1 MFNLFT
7 LFLVAIGLSMDTF
20 SLSIVYG
27 TIGLTKKKIWL
38 LSIIVGLFHFVMP
51 FLGNLIGSIVL
62 SKLPFNPAIV
72 VGIIFILIALEM
84 FVGDDEVMPLDKIGA
99 FLIFGF
105 SVSLDS
111 FSVGLG
117 ISMITNYPLLGY
129 FIFSLVSF
137 LFTYIGLKFGK
148 FLNDKFG
155 KYAVFLGAVILITL
169 GLFYIF

>member
-20 SLSIVYG
+20 SLSIAYG

-38 LSIIVGLFHFVMP
+38 LSIIVGIFHFIMP
-51 FLGNLIGSIVL
+51 FFGNLIGSVVL
-62 SKLPFNPAIV
+62 SKLPFNSDIV
-72 VGIIFILIALEM
+72 VGIIFILIAFEM
-84 FVGDDEVMPLDKIGA
+84 LIGNEEAMPLDKIGA

-117 ISMITNYPLLGY
+117 ISMITSYPILAY
-129 FIFSLVSF
+129 SIFSLVSF
-137 LFTYIGLKFGK
+137 SFTYIGLKFGK
-148 FLNDKFG
+148 FLNNKFG
-155 KYAVFLGAVILITL
+155 KYSILLGAIILLIL

>member
-62 SKLPFNPAIV
+62 SKLPFNPDIV

-84 FVGDDEVMPLDKIGA
+84 FVGDDEVMPLDKIGT

-105 SVSLDS
+105 YS
-111 FSVGLG
+111 
-117 ISMITNYPLLGY
+117 
-129 FIFSLVSF
+129 
-137 LFTYIGLKFGK
+137 
-148 FLNDKFG
+148 
-155 KYAVFLGAVILITL
+155 
-169 GLFYIF
+169 

>member
-51 FLGNLIGSIVL
+51 FLGNSIGSIVL
-62 SKLPFNPAIV
+62 SKLPFNPDIV

-84 FVGDDEVMPLDKIGA
+84 FGGDDEVMPLDKIGA

-105 SVSLDS
+105 SV
-111 FSVGLG
+111 
-117 ISMITNYPLLGY
+117 
-129 FIFSLVSF
+129 SLVSF

-155 KYAVFLGAVILITL
+155 KYAVFLGAVILIIL

>member
-62 SKLPFNPAIV
+62 SKLPFNPDIV

-84 FVGDDEVMPLDKIGA
+84 FVGDDEVMPLDKIGT

-117 ISMITNYPLLGY
+117 ISMIIHFWDILFFLWLVFYLL
-129 FIFSLVSF
+129 I
-137 LFTYIGLKFGK
+137 
-148 FLNDKFG
+148 
-155 KYAVFLGAVILITL
+155 LG
-169 GLFYIF
+169 

>member
-105 SVSLDS
+105 SS
-111 FSVGLG
+111 F
-117 ISMITNYPLLGY
+117 TT
-129 FIFSLVSF
+129 F
-137 LFTYIGLKFGK
+137 L
-148 FLNDKFG
+148 
-155 KYAVFLGAVILITL
+155 VFLS
-169 GLFYIF
+169 FFSFN